1 MTETVERK
9 KADRGRP
16 RSGVSARPDLT
27 AREQII
33 DAAAHLFVERGYAA
47 TSTRAIAD
55 AVGIRQASLYYHFP
69 RKEQILEEL
78 LMRTVEPSTRVADL
92 ITASLAESTARLH
105 ALIAFDAG
113 QLFAAAYNLGT
124 LYFLPEVRQDG
135 FEEFRA
141 ERSRLRAVYA
151 SLIEQSITVELA
163 TEITSVDYLV
173 DVVFGMVESTIAIRA
188 DRPDEDAAL
197 LVTTIARGCL
207 RVLGHGSA
215 AITAIGEAGDA
226 LLTELLAQAGTTTTS
241 VSPAPTS

>member
-78 LMRTVEPSTRVADL
+78 LMRTVEPSTRIADL
-92 ITASLAESTARLH
+92 IIASPAEAPARLH

-124 LYFLPEVRQDG
+124 LYFLPEVRRDG
-135 FEEFRA
+135 FEEFRS
-141 ERSRLRAVYA
+141 ERARLRAVYA
-151 SLIEQSITVELA
+151 SLIEQSITADLENESA
-163 TEITSVDYLV
+163 SVDYLV

-188 DRPDEDAAL
+188 DRPDEDATL
-197 LVTTIARGCL
+197 LVSTIARGCL
-207 RVLGHGSA
+207 RVLGHESA
-215 AITAIGEAGDA
+215 EITAIGEAGDA
-226 LLTELLAQAGTTTTS
+226 LLAELVRQAGATTTS